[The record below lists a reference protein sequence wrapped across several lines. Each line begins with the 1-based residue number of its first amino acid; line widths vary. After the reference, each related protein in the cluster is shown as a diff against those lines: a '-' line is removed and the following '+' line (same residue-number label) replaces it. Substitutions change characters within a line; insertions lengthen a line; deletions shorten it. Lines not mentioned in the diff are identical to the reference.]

1 MSSKINEKVD
11 EEQILA
17 SPSPVCTRCQVLK
30 QKITF
35 NQKKIS
41 WLRRS
46 KSKLKDMSRKVN
58 SYKYFMTRATMRAT
72 CMRRGWCNFLKHP
85 ICPVAVL

>member
-35 NQKKIS
+35 YQKKIS

-46 KSKLKDMSRKVN
+46 KSKLKGMSRKVN
-58 SYKYFMTRATMRAT
+58 NYKYFMTRATMRA
-72 CMRRGWCNFLKHP
+72 MRRSWCNFLKHS
-85 ICPVAVL
+85 ICPVSVL

>member
-1 MSSKINEKVD
+1 MSSKINEKAD
-11 EEQILA
+11 EEQLLA
-17 SPSPVCTRCQVLK
+17 SPSPVCIRFPVLK
-30 QKITF
+30 QKITLY
-35 NQKKIS
+35 QKKIS

-46 KSKLKDMSRKVN
+46 KSKLKDMLRKVN
-58 SYKYFMTRATMRAT
+58 NYKYFMARATMRAT

>member
-17 SPSPVCTRCQVLK
+17 ISSPVCTRCQVLK

-35 NQKKIS
+35 YQKKIS

-46 KSKLKDMSRKVN
+46 KSKLKDMSRN
-58 SYKYFMTRATMRAT
+58 NYKYFLTRATMRAT
-72 CMRRGWCNFLKHP
+72 CIRRGWCNFLKHP
-85 ICPVAVL
+85 KCPVAVL

>member
-1 MSSKINEKVD
+1 MSSKINEKAD
-11 EEQILA
+11 EEQLLA
-17 SPSPVCTRCQVLK
+17 SPSPVCTRFPVLK

-35 NQKKIS
+35 YQKTIS

-58 SYKYFMTRATMRAT
+58 NYKYFMTRVTMRAT

>member
-1 MSSKINEKVD
+1 MSSKINEKAD
-11 EEQILA
+11 EEQLLA
-17 SPSPVCTRCQVLK
+17 SPSPVSTRFPVLK
-30 QKITF
+30 QKITLY
-35 NQKKIS
+35 QKKIS

-58 SYKYFMTRATMRAT
+58 NYKYFMTRATMRAT

>member
-1 MSSKINEKVD
+1 MSSQINEKVD

-17 SPSPVCTRCQVLK
+17 RTSPVCTRCQVLK

-35 NQKKIS
+35 YQKKDQLAQKI
-41 WLRRS
+41 
-46 KSKLKDMSRKVN
+46 KLKDMSRKVN
-58 SYKYFMTRATMRAT
+58 NYKYFMTMATMRA
-72 CMRRGWCNFLKHP
+72 MRRGWCNCLKHP